1 MPLRYLIWDEAG
13 KIVKEGDD
21 RSTLATFPSQNNH
34 FLWLDIENHDK
45 EEIEWLGKVFNFHYL
60 ALEDCITLNQRSKLE
75 EYDGYMF
82 FVLHLSSLDSEGRIE
97 TEELHIFLGS
107 QFIVSAHNKPMEIV
121 DSCIARCK
129 GEPHTLE
136 KGCDFIFYMLSDT
149 LVDRYFRFL
158 IKSRMN
164 LTT

>member
-45 EEIEWLGKVFNFHYL
+45 EEIEWLGKVFNFHCL

-75 EYDGYMF
+75 E
-82 FVLHLSSLDSEGRIE
+82 
-97 TEELHIFLGS
+97 EEDRVQMQAESVRHSALYGLTLRSMMGFLGS
-107 QFIVSAHNKPMEIV
+107 QFI
-121 DSCIARCK
+121 
-129 GEPHTLE
+129 
-136 KGCDFIFYMLSDT
+136 
-149 LVDRYFRFL
+149 
-158 IKSRMN
+158 
-164 LTT
+164 